1 MRDTKFRWILEE
13 IVFIIS
19 LAIPASVECFTE
31 GLQMKLSNIF
41 IGKYANGDF
50 SLMLSALFIG
60 QTVISLVSY
69 PIAEGSAIYVI
80 ILCSQAYGAKQ
91 YKLVGLYLHRALIWS
106 VLTCIPVFTMYIG
119 LRPLVYLL
127 FRDHDLAE
135 LSGSYADILCFGYPA
150 YLYYKIGIRFL
161 QALNIVW
168 APALYLLIGTTVNG
182 ILQYVLIFQY
192 NCSLQGAA
200 AGYVISNYLI
210 ALLVFAHIQLSHIH
224 RTISHEWSIEL
235 ISDWYHT
242 GKYAISTILQT
253 LVSSA
258 PLIVLPILAIGVFT
272 NNQRQLA
279 IYSVLFSVGWLFSL
293 VAMGFSS
300 AITVRVGNL
309 LGANEPTRAK
319 KVAVLC
325 IALGQILLILL
336 NILLLSVSEPLSHLF
351 TTDADF
357 AKDLTWNIRIFSIVL
372 NTNTNFIVQG
382 VMNACCKQG
391 IQTVIKVVFQVVFG
405 TVATFLLVYLVEWEA
420 LSILI
425 QFSVDSAVCMVI
437 ALFILFCSDWNKITL
452 VVNKNTRMSTRSDGM
467 LQESIRNPS
476 LTKLICESKVF
487 IISRYFVI
495 LVVSTAFFSCML
507 LLRMYMPFDAY

>member
-1 MRDTKFRWILEE
+1 M
-13 IVFIIS
+13 
-19 LAIPASVECFTE
+19 PASVECFTE
-31 GLQMKLSNIF
+31 GLQMKLSNIL
-41 IGKYANGDF
+41 IGKYSNGDF

-69 PIAEGSAIYVI
+69 PIAEGSALYVI

-91 YKLVGLYLHRALIWS
+91 YKLVGLYLHRALILS
-106 VLTCIPVFTMYIG
+106 ILTCIPVLTVYIG
-119 LRPLVYLL
+119 LRPLVYLI

-135 LSGSYADILCFGYPA
+135 LSGSYADVLCFGYPA

-168 APALYLLIGTTVNG
+168 APTLYLLIGITVNG

-224 RTISHEWSIEL
+224 RTISHEWSLEL

-242 GKYAISTILQT
+242 GKYAISTMLQT

-258 PLIVLPILAIGVFT
+258 PLIVLPILAIGVFA

-279 IYSVLFSVGWLFSL
+279 VYSVIYSIGWVFSL
-293 VAMGFSS
+293 ATMGFSS
-300 AITVRVGNL
+300 AVTVRVGNL
-309 LGANEPTRAK
+309 LGANEPTKAK

-325 IALGQILLILL
+325 IALGQISLILL
-336 NILLLSVSEPLSHLF
+336 NILLLSVSKQLSHLF

-357 AKDLTWNIRIFSIVL
+357 ANELTWNIRIFSIIL
-372 NTNTNFIVQG
+372 NTNTNYIVQG

-391 IQTVIKVVFQVVFG
+391 IQTVIKFVFQVIFG
-405 TVATFLLVYLVEWEA
+405 TVATFLLVYLVEWKA
-420 LSILI
+420 LSII
-425 QFSVDSAVCMVI
+425 VQFSVDSAICMVI

-452 VVNKNTRMSTRSDGM
+452 VVNKNTHTNTGSDSM
-467 LQESIRNPS
+467 LQELFRNPS
-476 LTKLICESKVF
+476 STNLVFKSKVF
-487 IISRYFVI
+487 ILSRYFAI
-495 LVVSTAFFSCML
+495 LAVSPAIFSCML
-507 LLRMYMPFDAY
+507 LFRIMYVF

>member
-1 MRDTKFRWILEE
+1 MRDSKFRWILEE
-13 IVFIIS
+13 IRYVIL
-19 LAIPASVECFTE
+19 LAIPASIECFTE

-41 IGKYANGDF
+41 IGKYSNDDF

-69 PIAEGSAIYVI
+69 PIAEGSALYVV

-91 YKLVGLYLHRALIWS
+91 YKLVGLYLHRALILS
-106 VLTCIPVFTMYIG
+106 VLTCLPVLSIYIG
-119 LRPLVYLL
+119 LRPLVYLI
-127 FRDHDLAE
+127 FQDHELAE
-135 LSGSYADILCFGYPA
+135 LSGSYADVLCFGYPA

-168 APALYLLIGTTVNG
+168 APALYLLIGITVNG

-192 NCSLQGAA
+192 NSSLQGAA

-210 ALLVFAHIQLSHIH
+210 ALLIFAHIQLSHVHI
-224 RTISHEWSIEL
+224 TISHEWSLEL

-242 GKYAISTILQT
+242 AKYAISTILQT

-279 IYSVLFSVGWLFSL
+279 IYSIIYSIGWVFSL
-293 VAMGFSS
+293 GTMGFSS

-325 IALGQILLILL
+325 IALGQVLLILL
-336 NILLLSVSEPLSHLF
+336 NIILLSVSEPLSHLF

-357 AKDLTWNIRIFSIVL
+357 AKELTWNIRIFSIVL

-391 IQTVIKVVFQVVFG
+391 IQTVLKFVFQLVFG
-405 TVATFLLVYLVEWEA
+405 TAATFLLVYLVEWKA
-420 LSILI
+420 LSII
-425 QFSVDSAVCMVI
+425 VQFSVGSAICMVI
-437 ALFILFCSDWNKITL
+437 AIFILFCSDWNKITL
-452 VVNKNTRMSTRSDGM
+452 VVNKNTHTNKRTDSM
-467 LQESIRNPS
+467 LQELFRNPS
-476 LTKLICESKVF
+476 LTKLISESKVF
-487 IISRYFVI
+487 IISRYFVV
-495 LVVSTAFFSCML
+495 LAVSTAFFSCIL
-507 LLRMYMPFDAY
+507 LLRIIYAF